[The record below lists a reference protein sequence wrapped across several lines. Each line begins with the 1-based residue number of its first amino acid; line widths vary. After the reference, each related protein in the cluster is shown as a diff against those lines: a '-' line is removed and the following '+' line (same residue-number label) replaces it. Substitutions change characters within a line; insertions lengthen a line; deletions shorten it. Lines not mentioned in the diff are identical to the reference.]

1 MINIFIVEQDTL
13 FSKKTLTLGDDVI
26 DLTTPICMGILN
38 ITPDSFY
45 EKSRKSSDA
54 IIAQAGQYL
63 EEGASI
69 LDVGGYSSRP
79 GAEHI
84 SLEEELQRVI
94 PAVRNIISHFPG
106 THISIDTFRAEVA
119 SAAIEEG
126 ADMVNDI
133 TGGEGDPDMFNLVA
147 SKNVGYVLM
156 HMRGTPQT
164 MKNLT
169 DYSNLLEEI
178 TEYFRS
184 RISVL
189 DKLNVNKIVI
199 DPGIGFAKT
208 ADQSFEIIKNL
219 RIFDI
224 LKKPVLVGVSR
235 KSLIQKILGNTS
247 GDALNGTTVLNTV
260 ALLNGA
266 SILRVHDVKYAMEA
280 IKLVKEL

>member
-1 MINIFIVEQDTL
+1 
-13 FSKKTLTLGDDVI
+13 
-26 DLTTPICMGILN
+26 
-38 ITPDSFY
+38 
-45 EKSRKSSDA
+45 
-54 IIAQAGQYL
+54 
-63 EEGASI
+63 
-69 LDVGGYSSRP
+69 
-79 GAEHI
+79 
-84 SLEEELQRVI
+84 
-94 PAVRNIISHFPG
+94 
-106 THISIDTFRAEVA
+106 
-119 SAAIEEG
+119 
-126 ADMVNDI
+126 
-133 TGGEGDPDMFNLVA
+133 MFNLVA

>member
-1 MINIFIVEQDTL
+1 M
-13 FSKKTLTLGDDVI
+13 I

-38 ITPDSFY
+38 VTPDSFY
-45 EKSRKSSDA
+45 DKSRKSGKA

-69 LDVGGYSSRP
+69 IDVGGYSSRP

-84 SLEEELQRVI
+84 SEEEELQRVI
-94 PAVRNIISHFPG
+94 PAIRNLISHFPG
-106 THISIDTFRAEVA
+106 THLSVDTFRAGVA
-119 SAAIEEG
+119 GKAIEEG

-133 TGGEGDPDMFNLVA
+133 TGGEGDSEMFNLVA
-147 SKNVGYVLM
+147 TQKVGYVLM

-169 DYSNLLEEI
+169 DYSNLIEEI
-178 TEYFRS
+178 SEFFRS
-184 RISVL
+184 RISL
-189 DKLNVNKIVI
+189 LSELGTTEIVI

-208 ADQSFEIIKNL
+208 ADQSFEILKNL
-219 RIFDI
+219 IIFDI

-235 KSLIQKILGNTS
+235 KSLIQKILKNTS

-280 IKLVKEL
+280 IKLVKQL

>member
-1 MINIFIVEQDTL
+1 VEQDTL
-13 FSKKTLTLGDDVI
+13 FSKKTLTLGGDVI

-45 EKSRKSSDA
+45 EKSRKSGDA